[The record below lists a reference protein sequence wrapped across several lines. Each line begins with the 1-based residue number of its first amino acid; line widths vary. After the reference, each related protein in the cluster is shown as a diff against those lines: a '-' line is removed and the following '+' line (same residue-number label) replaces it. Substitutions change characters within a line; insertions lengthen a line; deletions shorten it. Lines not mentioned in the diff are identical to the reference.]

1 MSNDV
6 QEKFKMSLIFETK
19 SFESGLYIIRHH
31 MLLSMFEVNKKES
44 KSYTQKYTKSI

>member
-19 SFESGLYIIRHH
+19 SFESGLFSVLR
-31 MLLSMFEVNKKES
+31 
-44 KSYTQKYTKSI
+44 